1 MASIDLLRSA
11 LASPAHALES
21 LAHWIGIEPRALDG
35 LLCILALLLLSTLLA
50 GVLKRVVG
58 GKTVNEAR
66 LRIKTWWVIFGGVA
80 AAALFGRD
88 ASIVALAL
96 VSFIA
101 FKEFISL
108 APGRDADRPVLFM
121 AYAAIPVQYI
131 FVWMHWYGM
140 FIIWIPVYAFL
151 LLPAR
156 MALKGETKGFLR
168 SAGTLHWSLMA
179 TVFSL
184 SHLAYLLNLPAGAHG
199 HAHWSGLTLL
209 LFLLFL
215 TEFND
220 VAQFVWGKLFGKT
233 KALPTVS
240 PNKTVEGFLGGV
252 ATTTALALFL
262 GPWMTPLSIWE
273 SLAAGLLISTAGFL
287 GDVVMSAIKRD
298 IGVKDSGS
306 ILPGHGGALDRL
318 DSLTFTAPLFFHFI
332 YYLWF

>member
-1 MASIDLLRSA
+1 MSIGQSA
-11 LASPAHALES
+11 AWSLEPQKALHG
-21 LAHWIGIEPRALDG
+21 AAAWIGIDSRALQG
-35 LLCILALLLLSTLLA
+35 LLAILLLLTISTALA
-50 GVLKRVVG
+50 GVLKMAVG
-58 GKTVNEAR
+58 GKTITEAR
-66 LRIKTWWVIFGGVA
+66 LRIKTWWAIFGGVA

-88 ASIVALAL
+88 ASIVALAI
-96 VSFIA
+96 VSFVA
-101 FKEFISL
+101 FKEFMSL
-108 APGRDADRPVLFM
+108 APGRAVDRPAIFM
-121 AYAAIPVQYI
+121 AFAAIPVQYL

-168 SAGTLHWSLMA
+168 AAGTMHWSLMT
-179 TVFSL
+179 TVFAL

-199 HAHWSGLTLL
+199 HARWSGLTLL
-209 LFLLFL
+209 IFLLFL

-220 VAQFVWGKLFGKT
+220 VCQFVWGKMLGRL

-240 PNKTVEGFLGGV
+240 PNKTIEGFLGGV
-252 ATTTALALFL
+252 ASTTAMAALL
-262 GPWMTPLSIWE
+262 GPWMTPLNIWE

-306 ILPGHGGALDRL
+306 LLPGHGGALDRL
-318 DSLTFTAPLFFHFI
+318 DSLIFTAPLFFHFV
-332 YYLWF
+332 YYLCF